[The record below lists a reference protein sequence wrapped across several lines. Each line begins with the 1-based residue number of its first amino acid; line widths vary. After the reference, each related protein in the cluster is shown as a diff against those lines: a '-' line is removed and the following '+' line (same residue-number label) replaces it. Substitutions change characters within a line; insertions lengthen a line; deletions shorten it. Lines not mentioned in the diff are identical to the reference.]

1 MTCQETY
8 ELLVSRAALGEDVLA
23 QIDEHISGCEACR
36 REWDEPRLPAN
47 TAHLDNDQ
55 LLRVAK
61 HSGGRLLPEEIK
73 AWRHVLHCSHCYD
86 LVVHLREYMDPLPP
100 DAEMPPAH
108 LADQV
113 WNRYRAEAA
122 TAKPAASSAPAAL
135 PPASTLR
142 PSAWEGLKSILS
154 GFGLKP
160 SYAVAA
166 VVIVLAGG
174 WLIHQQRQVNAL
186 NDQLTRE
193 KNARLALAT
202 ELARNVEQVSVTL
215 IPNDKLV
222 LGPQTPEEPSVI
234 ITSRRALVDLALPL
248 DDERFGSYRAILQ
261 PLESRK
267 EITGQDYLQE
277 GRTNSGR
284 AVIFSIPST
293 VLEDSRDY
301 VVELQG
307 RNASGTLEK
316 IDTYVFHVVRKQQ

>member
-1 MTCQETY
+1 MTCQEIH
-8 ELLVSRAALGEDVLA
+8 ELLHSPAKLDEAVLA
-23 QIDEHISGCEACR
+23 QIDAHISGCESCR
-36 REWDEPRLPAN
+36 QKWDEADLPVSA
-47 TAHLDNDQ
+47 AHLDADQ
-55 LLRVAK
+55 VERLAG
-61 HSGGRLLPEEIK
+61 HSGGDVSPADIS
-73 AWRHVLHCSHCYD
+73 AWRHAQHCSLCYA
-86 LVVHLREYMDPLPP
+86 LVMDFREGPAPLPQ
-100 DAEMPPAH
+100 DAEEPPAY
-108 LADQV
+108 LADRI
-113 WNRYRAEAA
+113 WNSYRAAAAAPKA
-122 TAKPAASSAPAAL
+122 TASV
-135 PPASTLR
+135 PASTPR

-174 WLIHQQRQVNAL
+174 WLIHQQRQVKAL

-193 KNARLALAT
+193 KNARLALVT
-202 ELARNVEQVSVTL
+202 ELARNVEQMSVTL

-248 DDERFGSYRAILQ
+248 DDERFVSYRAILQ

-316 IDTYVFHVVRKQQ
+316 IDTYVFHVVRKQE